1 MDEYDIESIDV
12 NDTAVL
18 ASQMVFDLLHGAYIS
33 RNTYDINQTKFKR
46 MIRSIRN
53 ALIYREEYGYQI
65 KYCQKTRTYYLYKTN
80 VYEVRKNL

>member
-18 ASQMVFDLLHGAYIS
+18 ASQMVFDLFYGAYIS
-33 RNTYDINQTKFKR
+33 RNTYDINQSKFKR

-53 ALIYREEYGYQI
+53 ALIYRDEYGWQI
-65 KYCQKTRTYYLYKTN
+65 MYCRRTKTYYLYKTYVN
-80 VYEVRKNL
+80 YC